1 MSLESAV
8 NDETET
14 RVIMKYP
21 NRHLQDT
28 EKSQYIT
35 LQKIRDLVLAETPKK
50 GASPRTNGHSRPLTR
65 E

>member
-1 MSLESAV
+1 MITLVIPMSLESAV

-35 LQKIRDLVLAETPKK
+35 LQ
-50 GASPRTNGHSRPLTR
+50 
-65 E
+65 